1 MRRRGTYG
9 TVLAMFW
16 IVAGAVL
23 VVSGLAI
30 AATAARGAR
39 RSASTGAH
47 GLGIAVGG
55 GLAIWG
61 TIALVIGL
69 LTRG

>member
-1 MRRRGTYG
+1 
-9 TVLAMFW
+9 VFAMFW

-39 RSASTGAH
+39 RAGSTGAN
-47 GLGIAVGG
+47 GIAIAVGG
-55 GLAIWG
+55 GLVIWG
-61 TIALVIGL
+61 AIALVVGL
-69 LTRG
+69 LTQD